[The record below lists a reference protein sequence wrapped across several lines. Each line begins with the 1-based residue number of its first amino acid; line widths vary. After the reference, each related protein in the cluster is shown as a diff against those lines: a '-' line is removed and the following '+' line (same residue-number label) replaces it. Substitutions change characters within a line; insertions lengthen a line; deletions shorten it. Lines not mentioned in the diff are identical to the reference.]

1 MLIVGNWKMH
11 GDRQRLAEVVA
22 IDRHVRQGCAARVAL
37 CVPATLIAAARGS
50 VEAVVIGAQ
59 DCHQEQGGAFTG
71 QLSAA
76 MLADAGAQIVVIG
89 HSECRAAG
97 DDDARVSAKMAAA
110 IGAGLAPILC
120 VGETAAERDV
130 GRTAAV
136 VVDQARSALP
146 AAIVAGLALAYEPV
160 WAIGT
165 GGVPLASDIAAVIA
179 ALRDYLIGRY
189 GAAGRGVPILY
200 GGSVTAGNAAA
211 LLGIDDIGGVLVG
224 GASLTA
230 DSFVP
235 ILAAAA

>member
-11 GDRQRLAEVVA
+11 GVRRRLAEVVA
-22 IDRHVRQGCAARVAL
+22 IEHYVRQGCSASVAL

-50 VEAVVIGAQ
+50 VEAVLIGAQ
-59 DCHQEQGGAFTG
+59 DCHQAQGGAFTG

-76 MLADAGAQIVVIG
+76 MLADAGAQVVVIG

-97 DDDARVSAKMAAA
+97 DDDARVGAKMASAV
-110 IGAGLAPILC
+110 GAGLAPILC
-120 VGETAAERDV
+120 VGETAAEHAA

-136 VVDQARSALP
+136 VVDQARAALP

-160 WAIGT
+160 WAIGS
-165 GGVPLASDIAAVIA
+165 GRVPQECDIAAVIA
-179 ALRDYLIGRY
+179 ALRDCLVDRY
-189 GAAGRGVPILY
+189 GAAGSGVPILY

-230 DSFVP
+230 NSFVP